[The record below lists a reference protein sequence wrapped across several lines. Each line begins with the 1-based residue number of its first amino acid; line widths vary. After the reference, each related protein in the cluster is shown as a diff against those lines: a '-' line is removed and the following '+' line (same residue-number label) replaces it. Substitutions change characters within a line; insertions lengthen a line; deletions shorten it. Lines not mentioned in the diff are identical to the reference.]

1 MIQFCDEC
9 YQEFINSPSWLT
21 PAAQWTSAIVA
32 GIALYVAYKN
42 LGGVRRSQALQG
54 QMNLITLENEMRKNL
69 ILYKQ
74 SLDDYAK
81 ATIANADELSKKR
94 VNAFELYVTSADK
107 IAALIN
113 SDFLYEQFPD
123 RDWDAEY
130 KEIFKKV
137 IAYHEGEDNI
147 IPGKSEMIRN
157 IKMTIGKW
165 ERQ

>member
-1 MIQFCDEC
+1 MIQFCNEC
-9 YQEFINSPSWLT
+9 YQEFLNSPSWLT
-21 PAAQWTSAIVA
+21 PTAQWTSVIVA
-32 GIALYVAYKN
+32 SIALYIAYKN

-81 ATIANADELSKKR
+81 AELGNVDEFAKKR
-94 VNAFELYVTSADK
+94 VNTFELYLTSADK
-107 IAALIN
+107 LAALIN
-113 SDFLYEQFPD
+113 SDFIYEQFPD
-123 RDWDAEY
+123 RNWEAEY

-137 IAYHEGEDNI
+137 ISFHESEDII

-157 IKMTIGKW
+157 IKKVIAKW
-165 ERQ
+165 DKH